1 MLDRLRNIDRKSL
14 LFFLSMIGPG
24 IITANVDNDAGGI
37 ATYSV
42 AGAQYGYS
50 LLWSLIPMLVLL
62 ILIQEMVARLGVVTG
77 KGLSDLIRERY
88 GVKVTFYTMLAL
100 LITNFGN
107 ITAEF
112 AGLAASLEIFGV
124 SRYISVP
131 LGAAAVWYL
140 VVWGNYR
147 VVEKVFLFACTV
159 YLSYVISGFMAEPP
173 WGEVLVAMVKP
184 TFHMESSYIFML
196 MGLIGTTIAPWMQF
210 YQQASIVEKEIHVKD
225 YRYVR
230 WDVVVGCFFAV
241 IVVFFIMVCCAATLH
256 ANGILVK
263 SAEDAAVALA
273 PLAGKYASILFAIG
287 LANASLFAASILP
300 LSTAYSICEGMG
312 WEAGVSKD
320 FRDAP
325 EFMALYTGL
334 IIAGAGLILIP
345 GAPLIGIMLVSQ
357 VINGILLPFVLIFIL
372 LLVNNRELMG
382 EHVNG
387 RLYNGLSWIS
397 VTDPHR
403 ADPEPARDDRA
414 ADDRGL
420 I

>member
-1 MLDRLRNIDRKSL
+1 MTNPVKKINKANV
-14 LFFLSMIGPG
+14 LFFLSIIGPG

-88 GVKVTFYTMLAL
+88 GVKITFYTMLAL

-140 VVWGNYR
+140 VVMGNYR

-159 YLSYVISGFMAEPP
+159 YLSYVISGFMANPP
-173 WGEVLVAMVKP
+173 WGDVLVAMVKP
-184 TFHMESSYIFML
+184 TFHMESSYVFML

-210 YQQASIVEKEIHVKD
+210 YQQASIVEKEVHVKD
-225 YRYVR
+225 YRYVW

-241 IVVFFIMVCCAATLH
+241 IVVFFIMVACAATLH
-256 ANGILVK
+256 ANGIPVK
-263 SAEDAAVALA
+263 TAEDAAVALA

-325 EFMALYTGL
+325 QFMGLYTGL
-334 IIAGAGLILIP
+334 IALGAAIILIP
-345 GAPLIGIMLVSQ
+345 GAPLIAIMLVSQ

-387 RLYNGLSWIS
+387 RFYNGLSWLS
-397 VTDPHR
+397 VLT
-403 ADPEPARDDRA
+403 
-414 ADDRGL
+414 L
-420 I
+420 IALTLILLAMTVQQMIAG